1 MPFSVQDFLTLTI
14 ISTIMFSLFV
24 KVPTVPLLI
33 KKLKLNKLNRLEELE
48 LELARIIIFLEDIE
62 KLKESYNK

>member
-1 MPFSVQDFLTLTI
+1 
-14 ISTIMFSLFV
+14 MFSLFV